1 MPRDGAIIF
10 DGLIGQARRAPDCGK
25 CGRSNF
31 HQVLAAQM
39 PQLFQ
44 WELIMEMRECAKRL
58 QDLLSRANES
68 LTDYDR
74 ETLEAAIKLLQ
85 QQADIEED

>member
-1 MPRDGAIIF
+1 
-10 DGLIGQARRAPDCGK
+10 
-25 CGRSNF
+25 
-31 HQVLAAQM
+31 
-39 PQLFQ
+39 
-44 WELIMEMRECAKRL
+44 MEMRECARL

-85 QQADIEED
+85 QQTEIEED

>member
-1 MPRDGAIIF
+1 MG
-10 DGLIGQARRAPDCGK
+10 
-25 CGRSNF
+25 
-31 HQVLAAQM
+31 
-39 PQLFQ
+39 
-44 WELIMEMRECAKRL
+44 MRECANRL

-85 QQADIEED
+85 QQADIEEAKCRMADPRKSSKRAG

>member
-1 MPRDGAIIF
+1 MG
-10 DGLIGQARRAPDCGK
+10 
-25 CGRSNF
+25 
-31 HQVLAAQM
+31 
-39 PQLFQ
+39 
-44 WELIMEMRECAKRL
+44 MRECANRL

-85 QQADIEED
+85 QQADIEEEPKCRMADPRKSSKRAG